1 MHFMSFKILIFH
13 WIVIVYY
20 EGFCM
25 VVQVMQRWL
34 VIRCLFFF
42 HTGFPPFQAV
52 LLLDWSHA
60 EPYASSALFIYTSSH
75 LSCQHVQFSVNFL
88 CKSQWRKCFYVY
100 HRLINWNWIE
110 IKLQSNRF
118 MFARIYKL
126 DILRFHID
134 KVSISAFTTCDYYD
148 IMFECHLMWLLW
160 SWNQINCCLPK

>member
-1 MHFMSFKILIFH
+1 MWFA
-13 WIVIVYY
+13 V
-20 EGFCM
+20 
-25 VVQVMQRWL
+25 
-34 VIRCLFFF
+34 CLFFP
-42 HTGFPPFQAV
+42 HRVSPF
-52 LLLDWSHA
+52 
-60 EPYASSALFIYTSSH
+60 SSSPFAGLITCRTICLFCFIHIYISSH

-88 CKSQWRKCFYVY
+88 CKSQRRKCFYVY

-118 MFARIYKL
+118 MFARIYKF

-134 KVSISAFTTCDYYD
+134 KNSISAFTTCDYY